1 MLEQNETEK
10 LILSAQQG
18 DEQAMTRLIEENSP
32 LIKSVIRRFC
42 NRGVEYEDLYQLG
55 SIGML
60 KAINNFSMDFG
71 VKFSTYAVP
80 MIIGE
85 IKRYLRDDGLIKVSR
100 IIKALSYKIAYFVE
114 DYKNKYDKSPQI
126 DEIAKA
132 LGVEPQEI
140 AIAMDSNKAP
150 LSIYDKGDDE
160 GLSIID
166 KLSSVDDNEETLDRI
181 IVRDAIKSLS
191 ERERRIITLRY
202 YKDKTQSE
210 VAKELNVSQV
220 QISRLENKIIDKIKT
235 NFS

>member
-1 MLEQNETEK
+1 MPEQNETEK
-10 LILSAQQG
+10 LIMLAQQG
-18 DEQAMTRLIEENSP
+18 DDRATTRLIEENSP

-60 KAINNFSMDFG
+60 KAIKNFSLDFG
-71 VKFSTYAVP
+71 VRFSTYAVP
-80 MIIGE
+80 MIVGE

-100 IIKALSYKIAYFVE
+100 VIKALSYKIAYFVE
-114 DYKNKYDKSPQI
+114 DYKNRYDRSPQI
-126 DEIAKA
+126 DEIAEA
-132 LGVEPQEI
+132 LGVESQEI

-150 LSIYDKGDDE
+150 LSIYDKGDED

-166 KLSSVDDNEETLDRI
+166 KLASVDNDEDALDRI

-191 ERERRIITLRY
+191 ERERKIITLRY

-220 QISRLENKIIDKIKT
+220 QISRLENKIIDKIKN